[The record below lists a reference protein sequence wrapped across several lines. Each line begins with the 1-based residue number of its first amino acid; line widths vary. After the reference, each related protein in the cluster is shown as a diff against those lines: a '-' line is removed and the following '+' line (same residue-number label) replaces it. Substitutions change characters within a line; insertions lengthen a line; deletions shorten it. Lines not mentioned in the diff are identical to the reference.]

1 MEKAVVELA
10 EEEANEL
17 ARQCLEL
24 NVDPERMVST
34 ISKALKVVGE
44 KYEQGEYFLPELVTA
59 GAMMSSIIE
68 LVKPL
73 LTAKGVKA
81 RGKVVIGTVKNDI
94 HDLGKTIVAAL
105 LISAGFEVLDLGTDV
120 DPNRFLAAAENEKPE
135 IVAMSALLS
144 TTRVEMKNVIDALE
158 RSGLRR
164 KVKIMVGGGAV
175 TQEFAS
181 KIGADAYGKD
191 AIEAVRISTR
201 LAGDKAKE
209 K

>member
-17 ARQCLEL
+17 ARQCVEL

-34 ISKALKVVGE
+34 ISEALKVIGD

-59 GAMMSSIIE
+59 GTMMSSIIE

-81 RGKVVIGTVKNDI
+81 KGKVIIGTVKNDI

-120 DPNRFLAAAENEKPE
+120 DPNKFLAAAKNEKPE

-201 LAGDKAKE
+201 LVRDKAKE
-209 K
+209 R